1 MSPALRKLSP
11 RDTSAAISAADR
23 LWPGRECAGGGEVVR
38 DLPGGAACSSAGAG
52 EETGDAASTAR
63 AVWPGAAI
71 AGGRGAG
78 GVVTSSTG
86 ERAASDGVP
95 FVIDSGVA
103 IVALDGWPEMVPR
116 GSTSAGSSPD
126 LGVASNV
133 SCSDE

>member
-78 GVVTSSTG
+78 GLSHLRPGSAPRPTVFPLLST
-86 ERAASDGVP
+86 RA
-95 FVIDSGVA
+95 
-103 IVALDGWPEMVPR
+103 
-116 GSTSAGSSPD
+116 SP
-126 LGVASNV
+126 L
-133 SCSDE
+133 